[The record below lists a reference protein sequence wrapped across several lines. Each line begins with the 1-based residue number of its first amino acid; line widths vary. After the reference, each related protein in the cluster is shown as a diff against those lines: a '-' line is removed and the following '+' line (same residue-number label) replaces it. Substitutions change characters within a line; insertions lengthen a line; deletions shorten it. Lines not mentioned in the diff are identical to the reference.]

1 VKQEVRQNSFWV
13 YILQSEREPEWII
26 STTRDMGPIMKK
38 GDESYEKE
46 NYKLVYVRRFDEMLL
61 ALGHKML
68 LSFLERRSVKKIIT
82 KDNPNME
89 DLADLLHIEAD
100 R

>member
-1 VKQEVRQNSFWV
+1 VSENSFWV
-13 YILQSEREPEWII
+13 YILQSEQEREWII
-26 STTRDMGPIMKK
+26 STTRDIMQILKK
-38 GDESYEKE
+38 RDESHEKE
-46 NYKLVYVRRFDEMLL
+46 NYTLVYVRRFDEMLL

-68 LSFLERRSVKKIIT
+68 LSFLERSSVKKIIT

-89 DLADLLHIEAD
+89 DLTDLLRIEAD